1 MPVKIPV
8 LKLCDSLTKIPV
20 FKPYNSSKKIPVF
33 KDHWT
38 TGEPQRADTNT
49 YSGYVHHGNIS
60 PPPSGMANTA
70 KKFGCRESNNNS
82 PPGNAVP
89 NQNPQQ
95 SAERKL
101 PTVTQNSQNSYTI
114 GNYVPLGASYYAS
127 NDTIGYFF
135 DNEIGEKVQFTDF
148 KLTFV
153 EKQRHI
159 SFDANFSDHYR
170 ILLTDALEEKHDL
183 LVYHESLGDLY
194 STIEH
199 KCPECQFFSDVVAG
213 CREKFKRLVGI
224 LLKLQRPPLILL
236 YKRWGWGNLEN
247 GIRIFYH
254 GGRRD
259 CVCEK
264 VIPVS
269 EQDQYTINKLQDA
282 LNIFNI
288 GTLEVTAPMV
298 LYSLAS
304 YMDAPFTDAGHPLAH
319 CLMLVGE
326 SGFLKTSAAKVI
338 FSPFSRVEE
347 RVFSVRSTEASLN
360 VLHERYFDDTLVV
373 DDFNLE
379 GSSYEVKRK
388 TTTIQ
393 NLIRAYSDKTPKA
406 KYSGNDDIR
415 QYAIR
420 GGCVFTGE
428 TTMEGELKSGELRY
442 VKVIFHERLNEETLL
457 TFQNDQTLMQHL
469 CGCFIH
475 FVEQQYAQ
483 IVDYIKHQFVK
494 LREESSI
501 SEPRMLDTYIHFKV
515 VLDVLVKC
523 LYFYGYERDVGW
535 AEQVQQVIFGLVSKQ
550 STAAQVHEPYIRY
563 LEEVWHLIGTGDI
576 KLAENVDSYAEDVSK
591 YHGYLDGADV
601 IMLKKDQTYTVVTT
615 AFRARGDYLPIGV
628 NEVSQKLRD
637 NELSRCT
644 DGCLTRA
651 SSKVKG
657 RPRMLA
663 LIVKK
668 CEEKLNES
676 KSDNNFQ

>member
-8 LKLCDSLTKIPV
+8 
-20 FKPYNSSKKIPVF
+20 FQ
-33 KDHWT
+33 DHWT

-101 PTVTQNSQNSYTI
+101 PTVTQNSYTI

-199 KCPECQFFSDVVAG
+199 KCPECQLFTDVVAG

-224 LLKLQRPPLILL
+224 LLKLQRPPLVLL

-247 GIRIFYH
+247 GIH
-254 GGRRD
+254 
-259 CVCEK
+259 
-264 VIPVS
+264 
-269 EQDQYTINKLQDA
+269 
-282 LNIFNI
+282 
-288 GTLEVTAPMV
+288 
-298 LYSLAS
+298 
-304 YMDAPFTDAGHPLAH
+304 
-319 CLMLVGE
+319 
-326 SGFLKTSAAKVI
+326 
-338 FSPFSRVEE
+338 
-347 RVFSVRSTEASLN
+347 
-360 VLHERYFDDTLVV
+360 
-373 DDFNLE
+373 
-379 GSSYEVKRK
+379 
-388 TTTIQ
+388 
-393 NLIRAYSDKTPKA
+393 
-406 KYSGNDDIR
+406 
-415 QYAIR
+415 
-420 GGCVFTGE
+420 
-428 TTMEGELKSGELRY
+428 
-442 VKVIFHERLNEETLL
+442 EETLL

-523 LYFYGYERDVGW
+523 LYFYGC
-535 AEQVQQVIFGLVSKQ
+535 
-550 STAAQVHEPYIRY
+550 
-563 LEEVWHLIGTGDI
+563 
-576 KLAENVDSYAEDVSK
+576 
-591 YHGYLDGADV
+591 
-601 IMLKKDQTYTVVTT
+601 
-615 AFRARGDYLPIGV
+615 V
-628 NEVSQKLRD
+628 NSFV
-637 NELSRCT
+637 
-644 DGCLTRA
+644 
-651 SSKVKG
+651 
-657 RPRMLA
+657 
-663 LIVKK
+663 
-668 CEEKLNES
+668 
-676 KSDNNFQ
+676 